1 MKKIILTIILFG
13 SIFSIYWYFKN
24 VNGWIDFQKK
34 TSTPREFL
42 NHSSIKKEY
51 YLRDKIE
58 LKRQFKLL
66 LLKREGFFDNSAY
79 SDSMDLIID
88 SILYS
93 SDFNKMAVFV
103 IVKNLTKRQLVPD
116 NENTWYY
123 DATSYLGIRQG
134 NTISLTWK
142 GPVFTNSSSE
152 SDISVDI
159 REACFNNFVT
169 KDTTDIYEFNLNDIR
184 FWSSSIWKEIEY
196 EKIKKQRFE
205 EEKRRHPENIYESKV
220 Q

>member
-24 VNGWIDFQKK
+24 VNGWMEFRKN

-58 LKRQFKLL
+58 LKRLL
-66 LLKREGFFDNSAY
+66 KWLLFKREGFFDNSAY
-79 SDSMDLIID
+79 SDSTDLIID
-88 SILYS
+88 SIVYN

-116 NENTWYY
+116 NENTCYY

-152 SDISVDI
+152 RDISLDI
-159 REACFNNFVT
+159 RVACFNNFVT
-169 KDTTDIYEFNLNDIR
+169 KDTTDIYEYNLNDTR
-184 FWSSSIWKEIEY
+184 FWNSSVWKEIE
-196 EKIKKQRFE
+196 EDKIKKQEFE
-205 EEKRRHPENIYESKV
+205 DEKRMHPENIYEPKK
-220 Q
+220 